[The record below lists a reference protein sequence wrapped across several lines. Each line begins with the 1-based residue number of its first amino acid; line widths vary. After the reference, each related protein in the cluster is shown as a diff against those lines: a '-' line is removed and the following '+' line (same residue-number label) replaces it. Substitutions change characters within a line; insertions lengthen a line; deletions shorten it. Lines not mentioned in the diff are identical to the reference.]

1 MDHVSRSGPGLY
13 HAHAFPEEAIMRD
26 IIESLSPEDGQIDWK
41 WVGSVFAFY
50 VVVVVAGAGVVIT
63 H

>member
-1 MDHVSRSGPGLY
+1 MNHVTRRAPGPGY
-13 HAHAFPEEAIMRD
+13 TTPVIKEAIMRD
-26 IIESLSPEDGQIDWK
+26 IIESLSPQDGHIDWK

-50 VVVVVAGAGVVIT
+50 VVVMIGGVGVVVT

>member
-1 MDHVSRSGPGLY
+1 MQ
-13 HAHAFPEEAIMRD
+13 A
-26 IIESLSPEDGQIDWK
+26 IIESLSPDNGQIDWN

-50 VVVVVAGAGVVIT
+50 VVLTIGGAALLLT